1 MSANYSADL
10 KSRVEPCVFGG
21 EPDCSQCG
29 CAISSGLH
37 WIKQVSVAGPLK
49 IGHIANASIGI
60 GLLANRLSNRR
71 DHPARWKSS
80 RTDPKAKTNFVQIEP

>member
-21 EPDCSQCG
+21 APDCSQCG

-37 WIKQVSVAGPLK
+37 WVRSIKLAGPLK
-49 IGHIANASIGI
+49 VDHMIAGSLKAGRLAS
-60 GLLANRLSNRR
+60 RFRSRR
-71 DHPARWKSS
+71 AQPSRWTPSAPAPDRK
-80 RTDPKAKTNFVQIEP
+80 DDLIQIQP